1 MLNQAMHQILKTQV
15 LEIVVQ
21 EVHQTQELLT
31 HKMQK
36 IAQTALVTQLEIAT
50 NF

>member
-1 MLNQAMHQILKTQV
+1 MLKTHKMHQILKTQV

-21 EVHQTQELLT
+21 ETQEIALM
-31 HKMQK
+31 HKMQEMH
-36 IAQTALVTQLEIAT
+36 QTALVTQLEIAT

>member
-15 LEIVVQ
+15 LEILVPKMQEIVVQ
-21 EVHQTQELLT
+21 EMQET
-31 HKMQK
+31 H
-36 IAQTALVTQLEIAT
+36 QTALVTQLEIVT